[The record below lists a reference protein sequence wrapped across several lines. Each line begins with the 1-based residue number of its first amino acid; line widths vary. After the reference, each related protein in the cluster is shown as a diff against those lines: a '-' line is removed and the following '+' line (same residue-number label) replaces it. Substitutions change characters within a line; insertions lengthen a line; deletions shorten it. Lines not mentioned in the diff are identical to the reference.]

1 MRTLRV
7 GVAAAESHKKAS
19 VIMHTPTVTNL
30 ESPRSGNPVANQ
42 FVITTE
48 DGETFQSYQT
58 PIAKKSGYLYTISSD
73 WNYSRTT
80 SKYFYQWLRSFGW
93 NGAEIADLTKWLKKS
108 DRKDGDKVAILGPNS
123 VEVKYVEAL

>member
-1 MRTLRV
+1 MR
-7 GVAAAESHKKAS
+7 
-19 VIMHTPTVTNL
+19 TPTVTNM

-42 FVITTE
+42 FIITTE

-58 PIAKKSGYLYTISSD
+58 PIAKKSGYVYTVSSD

-93 NGAEIADLTKWLKKS
+93 NGSEISDLCKFLKNAKE
-108 DRKDGDKVAILGPNS
+108 GDSWTTPGMAVTVN
-123 VEVKYVEAL
+123 YVEEL